1 MNKIKVV
8 AYYTLNTPYEEEVKN
23 LRTSLDEL
31 NLDHDIVGIKDLGS
45 WQVNTRAKALFMRE
59 MLDKHSNFSL
69 LYVDADAI
77 VRREPEFLYDI
88 DCDIALRYQDFTW
101 KKNES
106 LSGTIYMA
114 NNDKTKKLCDVWDKL
129 NKKYA
134 KKPRYLE
141 QWNLGKAI
149 EEMQDLK
156 IVNLPPE
163 YTFIFD
169 IMKRIYPNTKPVIEH
184 FQASRR
190 FRKKVR

>member
-45 WQVNTRAKALFMRE
+45 WQMNTRAKALFMKE
-59 MLDKHSNFSL
+59 MLEKHSNFSL

-88 DCDIALRYQDFTW
+88 DCDIALRYQDFSW

-114 NNDKTKKLCDVWDKL
+114 NNNKTRQLCDLWDKL

-134 KKPRYLE
+134 RKGRHLE

-156 IVNLPPE
+156 IINLPPE

-169 IMKRIYPNTKPVIEH
+169 IMRRIYPDTKPVIEH

-190 FRKKVR
+190 FRNK

>member
-45 WQVNTRAKALFMRE
+45 WQMNTRAKALFMKE
-59 MLDKHSNFSL
+59 MLEKHSNFSL

-77 VRREPEFLYDI
+77 VRCEPEFLYNI

-114 NNDKTKKLCDVWDKL
+114 NNNKTRQLCDLWDKL

-134 KKPRYLE
+134 RKGRHLE

-156 IVNLPPE
+156 IINLPPE

-169 IMKRIYPNTKPVIEH
+169 IMRRIYPDTKPVIEH

-190 FRKKVR
+190 FRNK